1 MDCDVCSTDEVRR
14 PVGRLWGV
22 FAILLAVLLTGCGAE
37 PIGSGPS
44 AVRPRDGRSGLRL
57 TGVIGGQQ
65 LAISDGLPRLE
76 ATDCDPG
83 DGTDQDVCVVSRT
96 IDGTL
101 FVLVFENPTV
111 LAPGTVPV
119 ATGNC
124 ARPEDCDHVTGV
136 AVIDVQ
142 AGVGDRSRAQGGS
155 LTLALVEPRQRYVG
169 SLSLELPN
177 GRMGGDFDVIPRPEP
192 EQ

>member
-1 MDCDVCSTDEVRR
+1 MVRLLAMLA
-14 PVGRLWGV
+14 VL
-22 FAILLAVLLTGCGAE
+22 AILLAGCGAE
-37 PIGSGPS
+37 PVGTGPS
-44 AVRPRDGRSGLRL
+44 AVRPRDGRSGLHV
-57 TGVIGGQQ
+57 TGVIRGQQ

-111 LAPGTVPV
+111 LAPGTLRV
-119 ATGNC
+119 APGNC
-124 ARPEDCDHVTGV
+124 SRPEDCDQVTGV

-142 AGVGDRSRAQGGS
+142 AGVSNRFRAQSGS
-155 LTLALVEPRQRYVG
+155 LTLSVVEPRQRYVG

-177 GRMGGDFDVIPRPEP
+177 GRIGGDFDVIPRPEP
-192 EQ
+192 EE